1 MQLEGLPRKIE
12 VSAYSGYKANER
24 PLSFVLD
31 QERIE
36 VRDVLDRWYGEEHDY
51 FKVLA
56 GDGRVYLLGWQR
68 NLDQWLLVKVF
79 ERMGRH
85 YSDVYTQL

>member
-1 MQLEGLPRKIE
+1 MHQEDLPRKIE

-24 PLSFVLD
+24 PLSFVID

-36 VRDVLDRWYGEEHDY
+36 VRDVIDRWYGEEHDY

-68 NLDQWLLVKVF
+68 SLDQWLLVKVF
-79 ERMGRH
+79 EKMGRH
-85 YSDVYTQL
+85 